1 MIYYKEI
8 SKFTDYHGMRISE
21 EDFMIAHSLFLP
33 ICLITFIF
41 MFLNSCKTSTE
52 PIIKGGSMRID
63 HTKAKLSLLSSGEI
77 ENAKSKLHIAYG
89 HTSHGSQIISGMEGL
104 ITFKGSLYSFN
115 NGGSDGSLDL
125 RDRPFSGASDLGN
138 PDRTAWATATR
149 NYLENN
155 PDINVVIWSW
165 CGQVSSASEED
176 INTYLNLMSQLES
189 DYPSVKFVYMTGHL
203 DGSGEV
209 GNLNIRN
216 EQIRE
221 YCREHNKL
229 LYDFADIESYDPDSD
244 TDYMSLNAND
254 GCYYDSDGNGSRDAN
269 WALEWQNSHIEGVDW
284 YDCSSAH
291 SQPLNANLKAYAA
304 WNLWTLL
311 AGL

>member
-1 MIYYKEI
+1 MRNPFLFPYFRLMII
-8 SKFTDYHGMRISE
+8 IFT
-21 EDFMIAHSLFLP
+21 L
-33 ICLITFIF
+33 
-41 MFLNSCKTSTE
+41 LNSCKNSTE
-52 PIIKGGSMRID
+52 PINNEGSVIID
-63 HTKAKLSLLSSGEI
+63 HTKTKLSLLSLEEI

-115 NGGSDGSLDL
+115 KGGLDGSLDL

-149 NYLENN
+149 NYLENS

-176 INTYLNLMSQLES
+176 INTYLELMSQLEL
-189 DYPSVKFVYMTGHL
+189 DYPSIKFVYMTGHL
-203 DGSGEV
+203 DGSGEN

-216 EQIRE
+216 EQIRK
-221 YCREHNKL
+221 YCRENNKL
-229 LYDFADIESYDPDSD
+229 LYDFADIESYDPDGD
-244 TDYMSLNAND
+244 TNYMLLNAND

-269 WALEWQNSHIEGVDW
+269 WAIEWQNSHIESVNW
-284 YDCSSAH
+284 YDCGSAH

-311 AGL
+311 ASL

>member
-1 MIYYKEI
+1 MI
-8 SKFTDYHGMRISE
+8 
-21 EDFMIAHSLFLP
+21 
-33 ICLITFIF
+33 
-41 MFLNSCKTSTE
+41 
-52 PIIKGGSMRID
+52 ID
-63 HTKAKLSLLSSGEI
+63 HTKAKAKLSLLSSEKI

-189 DYPSVKFVYMTGHL
+189 DYPSVKFV
-203 DGSGEV
+203 
-209 GNLNIRN
+209 
-216 EQIRE
+216 
-221 YCREHNKL
+221 
-229 LYDFADIESYDPDSD
+229 
-244 TDYMSLNAND
+244 
-254 GCYYDSDGNGSRDAN
+254 
-269 WALEWQNSHIEGVDW
+269 
-284 YDCSSAH
+284 
-291 SQPLNANLKAYAA
+291 
-304 WNLWTLL
+304 
-311 AGL
+311 

>member
-1 MIYYKEI
+1 MK
-8 SKFTDYHGMRISE
+8 D
-21 EDFMIAHSLFLP
+21 HSLFLS
-33 ICLITFIF
+33 ICLMIIIF
-41 MFLNSCKTSTE
+41 TFLNSCKTSTE
-52 PIIKGGSMRID
+52 PISNVGSMRID
-63 HTKAKLSLLSSGEI
+63 HTKAKLSLLSSEEI

>member
-1 MIYYKEI
+1 MKN
-8 SKFTDYHGMRISE
+8 
-21 EDFMIAHSLFLP
+21 HSLFLYL
-33 ICLITFIF
+33 CLMIIIF
-41 MFLNSCKTSTE
+41 TFLNSCKTSTE
-52 PIIKGGSMRID
+52 PISIVGSMRID
-63 HTKAKLSLLSSGEI
+63 HTVAKLSLLSSEKI

-104 ITFKGSLYSFN
+104 IAFKGLLYSFN

-149 NYLENN
+149 NYLENS

-176 INTYLNLMSQLES
+176 INTYLDLMSQLES

-203 DGSGEV
+203 DGSGEN

-216 EQIRE
+216 EQIRK
-221 YCREHNKL
+221 YCRENNKL
-229 LYDFADIESYDPDSD
+229 LYDFADIESYDPDGD
-244 TDYMSLNAND
+244 TNYMLLNAND

-269 WALEWQNSHIEGVDW
+269 WAIEWQNSHIESVNW
-284 YDCSSAH
+284 YDCGSAH

-311 AGL
+311 ASL

>member
-1 MIYYKEI
+1 MK
-8 SKFTDYHGMRISE
+8 D
-21 EDFMIAHSLFLP
+21 HSLFFSL
-33 ICLITFIF
+33 CLMIIIF

-52 PIIKGGSMRID
+52 PISNVGSMIID
-63 HTKAKLSLLSSGEI
+63 HTKAKLSLLSSEKI

-104 ITFKGSLYSFN
+104 ISFKGSLYSFN

-155 PDINVVIWSW
+155 SDINVVIWSW

-189 DYPSVKFVYMTGHL
+189 DYPGVNFVYMTGHL

-229 LYDFADIESYDPDSD
+229 LYDFADIESYDPGGD

-269 WALEWQNSHIEGVDW
+269 WAIEWQNSHMEGVDW

>member
-1 MIYYKEI
+1 MII
-8 SKFTDYHGMRISE
+8 IFT
-21 EDFMIAHSLFLP
+21 
-33 ICLITFIF
+33 
-41 MFLNSCKTSTE
+41 FLNSCKTSTE
-52 PIIKGGSMRID
+52 PIGNVGSMIID
-63 HTKAKLSLLSSGEI
+63 HTKAKLSLLSSEEI

-104 ITFKGSLYSFN
+104 INFKGSLYSFN

-203 DGSGEV
+203 DGSGED

-216 EQIRE
+216 EQIRKFCIE
-221 YCREHNKL
+221 NNKV
-229 LYDFADIESYDPDSD
+229 LYDFADIESYDPDGD
-244 TDYMSLNAND
+244 TNYMSLNAND
-254 GCYYDSDGNGSRDAN
+254 RCYYDSDANGSRDVN
-269 WALEWQNSHIEGVDW
+269 WAIVWQDSHTEGVDW

-311 AGL
+311 ASL

>member
-1 MIYYKEI
+1 
-8 SKFTDYHGMRISE
+8 
-21 EDFMIAHSLFLP
+21 
-33 ICLITFIF
+33 
-41 MFLNSCKTSTE
+41 
-52 PIIKGGSMRID
+52 MRID
-63 HTKAKLSLLSSGEI
+63 HTIAKLSLLSSEKI

-104 ITFKGSLYSFN
+104 ITFKGALYSFN

-138 PDRTAWATATR
+138 PDRTAWAAATR

-155 PDINVVIWSW
+155 TDINVVIWSW

-176 INTYLNLMSQLES
+176 INTYLNLMSELES
-189 DYPSVKFVYMTGHL
+189 DYPGVKFVYMTGHL

-209 GNLNIRN
+209 GNLNMRN
-216 EQIRE
+216 EQIRK
-221 YCREHNKL
+221 YCKENNKI
-229 LYDFADIESYDPDSD
+229 LYDFAAIESYDPDGD

-254 GCYYDSDGNGSRDAN
+254 GCYYDSDGDGSRDAN
-269 WALEWQNSHIEGVDW
+269 WAIEWQDSHIEDIDW

-311 AGL
+311 ASL

>member
-1 MIYYKEI
+1 MK
-8 SKFTDYHGMRISE
+8 D
-21 EDFMIAHSLFLP
+21 HSLFLS
-33 ICLITFIF
+33 ICLMIIIF
-41 MFLNSCKTSTE
+41 TFLNSCKTSTE
-52 PIIKGGSMRID
+52 PISNVGSMIID
-63 HTKAKLSLLSSGEI
+63 HTKAKLSLLSSEKI

-104 ITFKGSLYSFN
+104 VTFKGSLYSFN

>member
-1 MIYYKEI
+1 MN
-8 SKFTDYHGMRISE
+8 ISE
-21 EDFMIAHSLFLP
+21 DDILKNPILLPSFFFMI
-33 ICLITFIF
+33 IIF

-52 PIIKGGSMRID
+52 PISNEESVIID
-63 HTKAKLSLLSSGEI
+63 HTKAKLSLLSSEDI

-89 HTSHGSQIISGMEGL
+89 HTSHGSQLISGMEGL

-149 NYLENN
+149 NYLENS

-176 INTYLNLMSQLES
+176 INTYLTLMSQLES
-189 DYPSVKFVYMTGHL
+189 DYPGVKFVYMTGHL
-203 DGSGEV
+203 DGSGED
-209 GNLNIRN
+209 GNLNSRN
-216 EQIRE
+216 EQIRN
-221 YCREHNKL
+221 YCRENNKL
-229 LYDFADIESYDPDSD
+229 LYDFANIESYHPDGD
-244 TDYMSLNAND
+244 TDYMLLNAND
-254 GCYYDSDGNGSRDAN
+254 GCYYDSDGNGSQDAN
-269 WALEWQNSHIEGVDW
+269 WAIEWQNSHIEGEDW
-284 YDCSSAH
+284 YNCSSAH

-304 WNLWTLL
+304 WNLWVLIASL
-311 AGL
+311 

>member
-1 MIYYKEI
+1 MNIL
-8 SKFTDYHGMRISE
+8 
-21 EDFMIAHSLFLP
+21 EDDILKNPILLPSFCFMI
-33 ICLITFIF
+33 IIF

-52 PIIKGGSMRID
+52 PISDEESMIID
-63 HTKAKLSLLSSGEI
+63 HTKAKLSLLSSEDI

-203 DGSGEV
+203 DGSGEN
-209 GNLNIRN
+209 GNLNVRN
-216 EQIRE
+216 EQIRN
-221 YCREHNKL
+221 YCRENNKL
-229 LYDFADIESYDPDSD
+229 LYDFANIESYHPDGD
-244 TDYMSLNAND
+244 TDYMLLNAND
-254 GCYYDSDGNGSRDAN
+254 GCYYDSDGNGSQDAN
-269 WALEWQNSHIEGVDW
+269 WATEWQNSHLEGVDW
-284 YDCSSAH
+284 YNCSSAH

-304 WNLWTLL
+304 WNLWVLIARL
-311 AGL
+311 

>member
-1 MIYYKEI
+1 MN
-8 SKFTDYHGMRISE
+8 ISE
-21 EDFMIAHSLFLP
+21 DDILKNPILLPSFCFMI
-33 ICLITFIF
+33 IIF

-52 PIIKGGSMRID
+52 PISDEESVVID
-63 HTKAKLSLLSSGEI
+63 HTKAKLSLLSSEDI

>member
-1 MIYYKEI
+1 MNIL
-8 SKFTDYHGMRISE
+8 
-21 EDFMIAHSLFLP
+21 EDDILKNPILLPSFCFMI
-33 ICLITFIF
+33 IIF

-52 PIIKGGSMRID
+52 PISDEESMIID
-63 HTKAKLSLLSSGEI
+63 HTKAKLSLLSSEDI

-138 PDRTAWATATR
+138 PDRSSWATATR

-203 DGSGEV
+203 DGSGEN
-209 GNLNIRN
+209 GNLNVRN
-216 EQIRE
+216 EQIRN
-221 YCREHNKL
+221 YCRENNKL
-229 LYDFADIESYDPDSD
+229 LYDFANIESYHPDGD
-244 TDYMSLNAND
+244 TDYMLLNAND
-254 GCYYDSDGNGSRDAN
+254 GCYYDSDGNGSQDAN
-269 WALEWQNSHIEGVDW
+269 WATEWQNSHLEGVDW
-284 YDCSSAH
+284 YNCSSAH

-304 WNLWTLL
+304 WSLWALIANL
-311 AGL
+311 